1 MENQTKIEN
10 LLPLYFEGKTTLQEN
25 ERIEAWLNANEE
37 HARIASQLNM
47 LYLATD
53 IRRLAG
59 NINMEK
65 AWNKVKGKT
74 RERHL
79 PQWEWIQRVA
89 AFMSIPLLISVLI
102 LYFEKAEVPV
112 AQMIEVKTD
121 VGMTTSVMLPDSTVV
136 HLNAESSLRYPTF
149 FAGEARRVE
158 LTGEAYF
165 NVSRH
170 PEKRFIV
177 STPCRS
183 SIEVYGTRF
192 NVEAYEEQDRISTTL
207 VEGSVGFCYQDHEGN
222 ARKIT
227 LTPHHKLVY
236 QPTSGNT
243 RLYATSCELETA
255 WKDGKIIFYD
265 TPMDEILRILGKR
278 YNVEFMVSN
287 QRIKEYSFTGTFS
300 TQRLERILEFF
311 KISSRINWR
320 YVDSENISDR
330 KQKIELY

>member
-170 PEKRFIV
+170 PEKTLHSFHPLPFV
-177 STPCRS
+177 DRS
-183 SIEVYGTRF
+183 IWHPFQCGGLRR
-192 NVEAYEEQDRISTTL
+192 A
-207 VEGSVGFCYQDHEGN
+207 GSDLDHFGR
-222 ARKIT
+222 RKRRV
-227 LTPHHKLVY
+227 LL
-236 QPTSGNT
+236 SGS
-243 RLYATSCELETA
+243 R
-255 WKDGKIIFYD
+255 
-265 TPMDEILRILGKR
+265 GKR
-278 YNVEFMVSN
+278 PENN
-287 QRIKEYSFTGTFS
+287 
-300 TQRLERILEFF
+300 LDA
-311 KISSRINWR
+311 SS
-320 YVDSENISDR
+320 
-330 KQKIELY
+330 

>member
-112 AQMIEVKTD
+112 AQMIEVKQTW
-121 VGMTTSVMLPDSTVV
+121 
-136 HLNAESSLRYPTF
+136 A
-149 FAGEARRVE
+149 
-158 LTGEAYF
+158 
-165 NVSRH
+165 
-170 PEKRFIV
+170 
-177 STPCRS
+177 
-183 SIEVYGTRF
+183 
-192 NVEAYEEQDRISTTL
+192 
-207 VEGSVGFCYQDHEGN
+207 
-222 ARKIT
+222 
-227 LTPHHKLVY
+227 
-236 QPTSGNT
+236 
-243 RLYATSCELETA
+243 
-255 WKDGKIIFYD
+255 
-265 TPMDEILRILGKR
+265 
-278 YNVEFMVSN
+278 
-287 QRIKEYSFTGTFS
+287 
-300 TQRLERILEFF
+300 
-311 KISSRINWR
+311 
-320 YVDSENISDR
+320 
-330 KQKIELY
+330 